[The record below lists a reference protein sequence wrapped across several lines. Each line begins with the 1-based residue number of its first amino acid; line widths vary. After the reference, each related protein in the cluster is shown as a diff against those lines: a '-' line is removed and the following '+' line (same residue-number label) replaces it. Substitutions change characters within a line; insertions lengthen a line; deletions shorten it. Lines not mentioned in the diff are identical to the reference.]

1 MDNIQDIL
9 KRYYRGET
17 TLAEERYLKEEYRRG
32 HLPED
37 PALSMKPVKELL
49 PEGLYAN
56 IQQGICKRQQKH
68 FRQLYLTAGSIAAM
82 LILIIFIKGSFQPAF
97 QSDLQVTDN
106 MKRERFENALRTIGN
121 ILEEDHP
128 NEKVL
133 YEDHKLII
141 AIE

>member
-17 TLAEERYLKEEYRRG
+17 TLAEERYLKEEFRRG
-32 HLPED
+32 HLTEE
-37 PALSMKPVKELL
+37 PALSTGRFRRACPKVYMPAYGKAY
-49 PEGLYAN
+49 G
-56 IQQGICKRQQKH
+56 KRRQKH

-82 LILIIFIKGSFQPAF
+82 LVLIIFVKGSFRPALP
-97 QSDLQVTDN
+97 SDLQVTDN
-106 MKRERFENALRTIGN
+106 IKRERFENALRTIGN
-121 ILEEDHP
+121 ILEEDRP